1 MRNFLNMP
9 MRYLFN
15 VGSVLYLCLTSAS
28 LSFAAE
34 KVNFSRSELEYIKT
48 HPVVKYGLFPRFYPI
63 ETTNDFGE
71 HIGLTRDYLD
81 LISAATGM
89 RFQLVPS
96 DSGNESFIN
105 LKQRRVSLLTSTSA
119 AFAEQNGMAY
129 SASFFSTWPVTV
141 TRKNTRNVTIP
152 EDITEGYVSITDYLS
167 LIQWFRQR
175 FPGVDY
181 KVSPSPENTIES
193 VVKGNA
199 VAAVVLSPTAYYY
212 MNSIYPGQ
220 LKMSRPHSAKIPLVM
235 SANQEDK
242 VLIDI
247 INKVLASVS
256 PLHQSEIAAKW
267 IIPEKMQQ
275 ENIPLSEILLWGLVI
290 ILLLVISSVCYYHW
304 RLKIKI
310 SQLASQNHLELSVI
324 SHELRTPLIGIL
336 TATEGLLERISSSS
350 QRERLSSIIH
360 VTRGLL
366 DNLDLSLDYAKINAG
381 SVKQNPQ
388 PHLLVDLCD
397 TTVKLFVSF
406 AEQSAN
412 ALEIRYTSKQY
423 FLPHLVDSALLGQA
437 LNNIVSN
444 AIKHTQEGMV
454 LIECSLVQ
462 VDCKNM
468 FCIEVTDTGVGIPE
482 KVLKRLSEPFYQGVD
497 NETTAVHHPKG
508 TGLGLFVAKKNM
520 QLMGGHL
527 VLTSKPGVGSRVKIA
542 FPVIPA
548 HYAIEN
554 PLPDGLQLQFVQNSE
569 APLHEVISILDSLEL
584 PYGFPATNMSPT
596 NHAPKILVEYNHLSD
611 QWLLRNP
618 QGKEYALSR
627 PLYSSALHQAVIYL
641 CNDIQA
647 AENDEVIPEATVES
661 PLPACM
667 TQKRLLLVEDEPLL
681 LEVQYELFSGMGFV
695 VDTASN
701 TQQAYQSWLQYR
713 HSLIITDCR
722 LDESDGFELVRHLR
736 KLMQDK
742 PSAVLIIGQSAALKP
757 EDAQLAR
764 EVGMDYLLQKPIA
777 REQWQEIILD
787 YFIAQEK
794 TDV

>member
-1 MRNFLNMP
+1 MP
-9 MRYLFN
+9 MRYLFK
-15 VGSVLYLCLTSAS
+15 VSVVLYLCLTSVNF
-28 LSFAAE
+28 SFAAE
-34 KVNFSRSELEYIKT
+34 KIIFSANELEYIRS
-48 HPVVKYGLFPRFYPI
+48 HHVVKYGLFPRFYPI

-81 LISAATGM
+81 LISAATGI

-96 DSGNESFIN
+96 NSGNESYMN
-105 LKQRRVSLLTSTSA
+105 LKQGRVSLLTSTSA

-141 TRKNTRNVTIP
+141 TRNNTRNVTTP

-167 LIQWFRQR
+167 LIQWFIQR

-267 IIPEKMQQ
+267 IIPDKTQQ
-275 ENIPLSEILLWGLVI
+275 ENLPLSEALLWGLI
-290 ILLLVISSVCYYHW
+290 SILLLVILSFCYYHW
-304 RLKIKI
+304 RLKAKI
-310 SQLASQNHLELSVI
+310 AQLASKNHLELSVI

-336 TATEGLLERISSSS
+336 TASEGLLERITSFS

-397 TTVKLFVSF
+397 TTVRLFVSF
-406 AEQSAN
+406 AEQNAN
-412 ALEIRYTSKQY
+412 ALQIRYASKQY
-423 FLPHLVDSALLGQA
+423 FLPHLVDSTLLGQA

-462 VDCKNM
+462 VDYKNM

-482 KVLKRLSEPFYQGVD
+482 NVLKRLSEPFYQGID
-497 NETTAVHHPKG
+497 NETTTKG

-548 HYAIEN
+548 HYAIEH
-554 PLPDGLQLQFVQNSE
+554 PLPDGLLLQLIHSNE
-569 APLHEVISILDSLEL
+569 APWHEVTSVLDSLEL
-584 PYGFPATNMSPT
+584 PYCFPANHMSPAQKKT
-596 NHAPKILVEYNHLSD
+596 IIFVEYNHISD
-611 QWLLRNP
+611 QWQLGNP
-618 QGKEYALSR
+618 QGKEYTLPR
-627 PLYSSALHQAVIYL
+627 PLYASAFHQAVIYL
-641 CNDIQA
+641 CNDIYA
-647 AENDEVIPEATVES
+647 SADDAFLPDSTVES
-661 PLPACM
+661 PLPTCIAER
-667 TQKRLLLVEDEPLL
+667 RLLLVEDEPLL
-681 LEVQYELFSGMGFV
+681 LEVQYELFTSMGFV

-701 TQQAYQSWLQYR
+701 TQQAYQSWLQHR

-736 KLMQDK
+736 KLMLDN
-742 PSAVLIIGQSAALKP
+742 PTAVLIIGQSAALKP

-777 REQWQEIILD
+777 REQWQAIIHD
-787 YFIAQEK
+787 YFVAQEK
-794 TDV
+794 ADA